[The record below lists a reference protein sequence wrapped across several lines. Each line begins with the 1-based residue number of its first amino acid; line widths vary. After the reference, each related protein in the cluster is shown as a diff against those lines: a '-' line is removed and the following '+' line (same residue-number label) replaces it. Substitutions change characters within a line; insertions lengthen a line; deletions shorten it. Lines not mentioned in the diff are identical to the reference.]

1 MAEQA
6 YSYALTTKDRVKDKL
21 GITVS
26 SFDTQLNRLINAATD
41 RIEGLCGSRR
51 FKSTT
56 YTQEVYSGVA
66 RNMRHLM
73 LKQAPVTALS
83 ALQYRAGT
91 PSNPSWTDFIADQ
104 YELLEDGASAIVRIY
119 GDAVYGTNSMRAT
132 YTAGYLIDWAN
143 FGDPTKH
150 NLPADLSELADR
162 MVIKAWRRRESIGKT
177 TEGFQGATVT
187 WATDLDA
194 EDKAVIELYKRG
206 PAFV

>member
-6 YSYALTTKDRVKDKL
+6 YAYALTTKDRVKDKL

-26 SFDTQLNRLINAATD
+26 AFDTQINRLINAATD
-41 RIEGLCGSRR
+41 RIEGLCGGRR

-56 YTQEVYSGVA
+56 YTQEVYSAVT
-66 RNMRHLM
+66 RNMKYLM
-73 LKQAPVTALS
+73 LKQAPVTSITAF
-83 ALQYRAGT
+83 QYRAGV
-91 PSNPSWTDFIADQ
+91 PSNPYWTDFIIDQ
-104 YELLEDGASAIVRIY
+104 FELLENGASGIVRIY
-119 GDAVYGTNSMRAT
+119 GNAVFGTNSMRAT
-132 YTAGYLIDWAN
+132 YVAGYLIDWSN

-162 MVIKAWRRRESIGKT
+162 LVIKAWRRRESIGKT

-187 WATDLDA
+187 WATKLDE
-194 EDKAVIELYKRG
+194 EDQAVIDLYKRS